1 MTLGSGPDAP
11 SRRLCLNCVR
21 EPFLRAEI
29 EAAGEEAECCYCEGE
44 GKTFTISQLSERI
57 EAAFAQHFELTPDQ
71 PENSYGS
78 DSWYRDG
85 EPVIDAIAGAAGID
99 EAPASDIAEVLEDR
113 NYDHELAKLGEE
125 SPFDSNAHYREKS
138 VDDFHFQVEWSAF
151 EKEIKERAR
160 YFSRAAQ
167 ITLESVFKGIEDL
180 KTDSGMCVVATAGPN
195 CKTTSFYR
203 ARVFQSGEALERA
216 LSRPE
221 FEIGPPPSRFAA
233 AGRMNAH
240 GIAVF
245 YGASDAETALA
256 EVRPPV
262 GSRVVI
268 GRFLITREIR
278 LLDLTAMRD
287 VFIKGSIFDA
297 SYIFRLERAK
307 FLSSLSR
314 RMTRPV
320 MPTDESFDYLPTQ
333 AIADYL
339 ATDPRLDGIIYRSA
353 QVQGEHTNVVLF
365 HDASRV
371 EPADLPEG
379 TKVTARL
386 EDLGEDGPEPDYTVW
401 EEAPS
406 PPVQPPERKHLIPDL
421 DLYELDEILVGKDP
435 RRSTLRLDLRSIEVH
450 HIDSVSVI
458 ATAFPVRRHCIER
471 RG

>member
-1 MTLGSGPDAP
+1 MCGTELDA
-11 SRRLCLNCVR
+11 SLRRLCANCVG

-29 EAAGEEAECCYCEGE
+29 EATGEEARCYYCETE
-44 GKTFTISQLSERI
+44 RKTLTISQFAERI
-57 EAAFAQHFELTPDQ
+57 EAAFAQHFERTPDQ
-71 PENSYGS
+71 PESSYESG
-78 DSWYRDG
+78 SWYRDG
-85 EPVIDAIAGAAGID
+85 EPVIDAIAGAAEID
-99 EAPASDIAEVLEDR
+99 EAPAGDIAEVLEER

-125 SPFDSNAHYREKS
+125 SPFHSGAHYQKKS

-160 YFSRAAQ
+160 YFSRSGQ
-167 ITLESVFKGIEDL
+167 VTLESIFRGLEDL
-180 KTDSGMCVVATAGPN
+180 KTDSEMCVVVTAGPN
-195 CKTTSFYR
+195 CQTTSLYR
-203 ARVFQSGEALERA
+203 ARVFQSQETLERA
-216 LSRPE
+216 LGRPA

-245 YGASDAETALA
+245 YAASDAETALA

-262 GSRVVI
+262 GSRVVV

-278 LLDLTAMRD
+278 LLDLAAMRE

-297 SYIFRLERAK
+297 SYADRLERAK

-339 ATDPRLDGIIYRSA
+339 ATERRLDGIIYPSA
-353 QVQGEHTNVVLF
+353 QLQGKHTNVVLF
-365 HDASRV
+365 HHASRV
-371 EPADLPEG
+371 EPAELPDG
-379 TKVTARL
+379 AKVRAHL
-386 EDLGEDGPEPDYTVW
+386 EWLTEDGSEPDYTVW
-401 EEAPS
+401 EEFPP
-406 PPVQPPERKHLIPDL
+406 PPVKPPEHKNLVPVL
-421 DLYELDEILVGKDP
+421 DLYEVDEILAGNDP
-435 RRSTLRLDLRSIEVH
+435 RRSMLRLDLDSIEVH

-458 ATAFPVRRHCIER
+458 ATAFPVRRYRIQK
-471 RG
+471 GG